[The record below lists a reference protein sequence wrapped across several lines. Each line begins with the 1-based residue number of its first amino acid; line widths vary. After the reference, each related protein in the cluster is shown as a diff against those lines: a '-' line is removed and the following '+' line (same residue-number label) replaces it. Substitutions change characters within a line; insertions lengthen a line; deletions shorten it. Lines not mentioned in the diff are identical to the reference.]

1 MRLLWLGIKAC
12 RRQHCALQANMGAPH
27 VWRKL
32 INAYCVAGISRD
44 SLHKRRATGGRKK
57 TWRKKKK

>member
-1 MRLLWLGIKAC
+1 MGILAAAVL
-12 RRQHCALQANMGAPH
+12 RATWGPPPWLQAHCQTHPPPPFPPAAP
-27 VWRKL
+27 
-32 INAYCVAGISRD
+32 AGISRD